1 MEQGTVLAGRYRL
14 DRRLGGGGMGEVWE
28 GNDQVLRRRVAV
40 KLVRADLRDHP
51 QVAEQV
57 MARFRREGEA
67 AARLN
72 HRNIATV
79 HDFGEHRRAG
89 DDQIVPFLVL
99 EFLAGGDLGSLLADA
114 RGQGLPIG
122 QVLEYA
128 VQACEGLAAVHA
140 AGVVHRDIKPANLML
155 VADGTLKIC
164 DFGIARI
171 DDATCGLTRVGAA
184 LGTPAYMAP
193 EQRQGLTVDHRA
205 DLYALGATLYRLL
218 TGSARTSDPPGAHR
232 TGVPPALDAL
242 ISALLADSPE
252 HRPESAAAVVD
263 RLHAISRHADRPHMQ
278 VPALN
283 TGWKPEWHLLWAS
296 EPHAPTRGESNSVQA
311 MAFAPH
317 PVDGRLLLATG
328 SHDNTV
334 QLWDAAT
341 GEPAGQAADTKLGRL
356 WEATTRR
363 STGRTRT
370 GHTKPVRAVA
380 FAPKPVDGE
389 LLLATGSD
397 DKTVRLWNAVTRK
410 PVGEPL
416 TGHTRPVRAAAFAPQ
431 PVPGPGLLL
440 ATGSD
445 DKAVRLWNAATRKPV
460 GRPLTGHTEAVNSVA
475 FAPHPIDGRT
485 LLATGSLD
493 KTIRLWDAATRKPVG
508 EPLTGHTRPVRA
520 VAFAPRP
527 VNGRLLLASGSADG
541 TVRLWDATTGEPV
554 GHPLTGHTRPVRAVA
569 FAPQPVEG
577 RLLLATGSDDKTV
590 RLWDAATGA
599 PLGQTHHTRP
609 VKSLAFAPQAPNGRL
624 LLATGFSDGSV
635 RMWDG

>member
-1 MEQGTVLAGRYRL
+1 
-14 DRRLGGGGMGEVWE
+14 VWE

-51 QVAEQV
+51 QAAEQV
-57 MARFRREGEA
+57 RARFRREGEA

-79 HDFGEHRRAG
+79 HDFGEHRQLGRAG
-89 DDQIVPFLVL
+89 GNQIVPFLVL
-99 EFLAGGDLGSLLADA
+99 EFLAGGDLDSLLEDA
-114 RGQGLPIG
+114 PGQGLPID

-128 VQACEGLAAVHA
+128 VQACEGLAAVHS

-171 DDATCGLTRVGAA
+171 DDATSGLTRVGTAM
-184 LGTPAYMAP
+184 GTPAYMAP
-193 EQRQGLTVDHRA
+193 EQRQGLPVDHRA

-218 TGSARTSDPPGAHR
+218 TGRTRTSGPPGAHR
-232 TGVPPALDAL
+232 IGIPAPLDAL
-242 ISALLADSPE
+242 ISALLAENPE
-252 HRPESAAAVVD
+252 HRPESASAVAD
-263 RLHAISRHADRPHMQ
+263 RLRAISRHKPADRPRAQ
-278 VPALN
+278 VSQDHAPA
-283 TGWKPEWHLLWAS
+283 TGWEPEWHLRWTS
-296 EPHAPTRGESNSVQA
+296 QPHAPTRGESNSVQSV
-311 MAFAPH
+311 AFAPH

-341 GEPAGQAADTKLGRL
+341 GERIGQTGDTILGRL
-356 WEATTRR
+356 REATTGRL
-363 STGRTRT
+363 TGRPLT

-380 FAPKPVDGE
+380 FAPKPVDGA

-397 DKTVRLWNAVTRK
+397 DKTVRLWNAATGK

-416 TGHTRPVRAAAFAPQ
+416 TGHTRPIRAVAIAPQ
-431 PVPGPGLLL
+431 RVPGPGLLL

-445 DKAVRLWNAATRKPV
+445 DKTVRLWNAATRKPV
-460 GRPLTGHTEAVNSVA
+460 GQPLTGHTEAVNSVA
-475 FAPHPIDGRT
+475 FAPKPIDGRT

-493 KTIRLWDAATRKPVG
+493 KTVRLWDAATRKPVG
-508 EPLTGHTRPVRA
+508 EPLTGHTSPVRS

-554 GHPLTGHTRPVRAVA
+554 GQPLTGHTRPVRAVA
-569 FAPQPVEG
+569 FAPQPVKG
-577 RLLLATGSDDKTV
+577 RPLLATSSDDKTV

-599 PLGQTHHTRP
+599 PLGQTQHTRP
-609 VKSLAFAPQAPNGRL
+609 VKSLAFAPQPVDGRL
-624 LLATGFSDGSV
+624 LVATGFSDGSV
-635 RMWDG
+635 QIWDA